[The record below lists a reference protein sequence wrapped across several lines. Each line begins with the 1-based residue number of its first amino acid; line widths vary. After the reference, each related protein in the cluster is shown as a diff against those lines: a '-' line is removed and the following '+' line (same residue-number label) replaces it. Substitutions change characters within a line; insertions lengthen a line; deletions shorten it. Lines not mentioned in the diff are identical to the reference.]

1 MTNETLL
8 DIEQAELI
16 YSMKETTATIYG
28 SQRDNNRVSDAAYK
42 AADAYERAYQESG
55 AYEDKKQSLH
65 WRVTAEQ
72 WHYKNNRNYS
82 HRSAYR
88 EHVKAY
94 NRFVR
99 KNRELG
105 IIIAEPIEHILCALT
120 VFWAIAPLIVN
131 AIPAA

>member
-8 DIEQAELI
+8 DIKQAKLL
-16 YSMKETTATIYG
+16 YSTKPLTVTDTGY
-28 SQRDNNRVSDAAYK
+28 SQRDINRISDYAHK
-42 AADAYERAYQESG
+42 IADAYERAYQETG
-55 AYEDKKQSLH
+55 DYEDKKQSLR

-72 WHYKNNRNYS
+72 WHYKNNSDYS

-99 KNRELG
+99 KNGELG
-105 IIIAEPIEHILCALT
+105 IIITEPIEHILFPLVALA
-120 VFWAIAPLIVN
+120 AIAV
-131 AIPAA
+131 AWYSF

>member
-16 YSMKETTATIYG
+16 YSMEKTTATIYG
-28 SQRDNNRVSDAAYK
+28 SQRDINRVSDAAYK
-42 AADAYERAYQESG
+42 VADAYERAYQETG
-55 AYEDKKQSLH
+55 DYEDKKQSLH

-72 WHYKNNRNYS
+72 WHYKNNSDYS

-94 NRFVR
+94 NCFVR
-99 KNRELG
+99 KNGELG
-105 IIIAEPIEHILCALT
+105 IITEPIEHILLAIIALT
-120 VFWAIAPLIVN
+120 TITVELHSF
-131 AIPAA
+131 

>member
-1 MTNETLL
+1 MTNESLL

-16 YSMKETTATIYG
+16 YSMEETTATIYG
-28 SQRDNNRVSDAAYK
+28 SQRDINRVSDAAYK
-42 AADAYERAYQESG
+42 VADAYERAYQETG
-55 AYEDKKQSLH
+55 NYEDKKQSLR

-72 WHYKNNRNYS
+72 WHYKNNRDYS

-88 EHVKAY
+88 EHAKAY

-105 IIIAEPIEHILCALT
+105 IIVTEPIEHILLAIIALT
-120 VFWAIAPLIVN
+120 TITVALNSF
-131 AIPAA
+131 